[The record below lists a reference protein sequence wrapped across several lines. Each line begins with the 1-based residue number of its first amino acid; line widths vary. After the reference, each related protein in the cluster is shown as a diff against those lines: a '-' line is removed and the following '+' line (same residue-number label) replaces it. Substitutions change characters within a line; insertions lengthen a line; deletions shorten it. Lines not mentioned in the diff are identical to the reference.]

1 MATPSVP
8 SPIRSAALLGL
19 VALLGACAEPK
30 AHAATPSDDPVAR
43 GQYLVTLG
51 SCHDCH
57 TPKVM
62 TAAGPVLDSTRLL
75 SGHPS
80 SEAIPL
86 LPAGVIAPDQ
96 WGAVTNHSLTAWVGP
111 WGTSYTANLTPDRT
125 GLAGWTPEV
134 FIETIRQG
142 KHAGVGRA
150 LLPPMPWQMYAHM
163 TDEDLRAVFA
173 YLQSLPPVS
182 NAVPAPL
189 PPATALSQGGQGT
202 SGAL

>member
-1 MATPSVP
+1 MTPPSVP
-8 SPIRSAALLGL
+8 SKARSAALLVL
-19 VALLGACAEPK
+19 VALLAACAGPARQASAPAE
-30 AHAATPSDDPVAR
+30 DPVAR
-43 GQYLVTLG
+43 GAYLVNLG
-51 SCHDCH
+51 GCHDCH

-62 TAAGPVLDSTRLL
+62 TAAGPVPDTTRSL
-75 SGHPS
+75 SGHPA
-80 SEAIPL
+80 SEALPA
-86 LPAGVIAPDQ
+86 LPAGVIGPDR
-96 WGAVTNHSLTAWVGP
+96 WGAVTNNGLTAWVGP
-111 WGTSYTANLTPDRT
+111 WGTSFTANLTPDRT

-189 PPATALSQGGQGT
+189 PPAT
-202 SGAL
+202 

>member
-1 MATPSVP
+1 MATLSVP
-8 SPIRSAALLGL
+8 AHIRSAALMSL
-19 VALLGACAEPK
+19 VALLGACAEP
-30 AHAATPSDDPVAR
+30 ARHATTPAEDPVVR
-43 GQYLVTLG
+43 GAYLVTLG

-75 SGHPS
+75 SGHPA
-80 SEAIPL
+80 SEALPV
-86 LPAGVIAPDQ
+86 LPAGVVAPGQ
-96 WGAVTNHSLTAWVGP
+96 WGAVTNNSLTAWVGP

-150 LLPPMPWQMYAHM
+150 LLPPMPWQMYRHM

-189 PPATALSQGGQGT
+189 APGAVLSHTGSAAPG
-202 SGAL
+202 SL

>member
-1 MATPSVP
+1 MATLSVP
-8 SPIRSAALLGL
+8 AHIRSAALLSL
-19 VALLGACAEPK
+19 VALLGACAEP
-30 AHAATPSDDPVAR
+30 ARHATTPAEDPVAR
-43 GQYLVTLG
+43 GAYLVTLG

-62 TAAGPVLDSTRLL
+62 TAAGLVLDSTRLL
-75 SGHPS
+75 SGHPA
-80 SEAIPL
+80 SEALPV
-86 LPAGVIAPDQ
+86 LPAGVVAPGQ
-96 WGAVTNHSLTAWVGP
+96 WGAVTNNSLTAWVGP

-150 LLPPMPWQMYAHM
+150 LLPPMPWQMYRHM

-189 PPATALSQGGQGT
+189 APGAVLSHTGSAAPG
-202 SGAL
+202 SL